1 MKKAIAAV
9 SGGLTYWQCYCNDRT
24 WVRQKS
30 DQANQKLKW
39 KSGNSRQR
47 WCWLKKMF
55 TGRWWASG
63 CLDCSLSTIG
73 GCPRLERPSGFEQ
86 VLKMEIVVIS
96 TLIETAVEDVTRQNV
111 RFVLHRQDV
120 QLFTYHGQLDR
131 MEGIAREDLGVE
143 AGVDH
148 CCLNWFKCTINIV
161 LVSLSFQNWCIT
173 ITRQ

>member
-63 CLDCSLSTIG
+63 CSGCSLSTIG
-73 GCPRLERPSGFEQ
+73 GCPRLERPSRFEE
-86 VLKMEIVVIS
+86 VLNMEMVNIIS
-96 TLIETAVEDVTRQNV
+96 TLMETAVEDVARQNV
-111 RFVLHRQDV
+111 PPSRCSIVHLPLSAWSD
-120 QLFTYHGQLDR
+120 GGD
-131 MEGIAREDLGVE
+131 
-143 AGVDH
+143 
-148 CCLNWFKCTINIV
+148 CTRGSRCRSRRR
-161 LVSLSFQNWCIT
+161 SLLPELI
-173 ITRQ
+173 